1 MDTGKFTNS
10 ECSCKKKKEN
20 KPTHGYL
27 VFGLLVKGDMLIY
40 WLEYKEEEKVLF
52 VSGLLTVITV
62 ITGIIMHVYVFL
74 KGTQPYTRFFDNNG
88 FLIRRDTN
96 SDFSLT
102 EC

>member
-1 MDTGKFTNS
+1 MNAHV
-10 ECSCKKKKEN
+10 KKKRR
-20 KPTHGYL
+20 TSLHTVIWSLAFWSG
-27 VFGLLVKGDMLIY
+27 GHAIY
-40 WLEYKEEEKVLF
+40 WLEYKEEEKVLL
-52 VSGLLTVITV
+52 VSGLLTVITVITV

-88 FLIRRDTN
+88 FPIRGDTN